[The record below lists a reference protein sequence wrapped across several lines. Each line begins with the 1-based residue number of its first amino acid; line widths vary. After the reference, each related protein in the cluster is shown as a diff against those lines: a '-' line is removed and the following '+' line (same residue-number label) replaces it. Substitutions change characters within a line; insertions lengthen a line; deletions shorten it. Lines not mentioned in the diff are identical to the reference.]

1 MFPSQEDT
9 LKQPSALFTAL
20 RSGEKEAAVTAHV
33 TPHRMRCA
41 FNDLLRLAGVDQ
53 VTRRLMI
60 GHVTEEMQEHYSS
73 ASLDEK
79 REAMKAVAARLEVV
93 RRVRDNGW

>member
-1 MFPSQEDT
+1 
-9 LKQPSALFTAL
+9 
-20 RSGEKEAAVTAHV
+20 
-33 TPHRMRCA
+33 MRYA
-41 FNDLLRLAGVDQ
+41 FNDLLRIAGVDQ

-79 REAMKAVAARLEVV
+79 REAMKAVATKLKEVRSV
-93 RRVRDNGW
+93 AIGATSGDKSGDTTRKQAAA